1 MRLGTDA
8 FMDAVLSFT
17 TLIAAIISLV
27 WHLSIEGYLGF
38 IISII
43 IIKSSIDILK
53 DTVNSMIGS
62 RADSELTK
70 KLRSRIMEFKDVQ
83 GVYDLSLHDYG
94 PSNIMGAVHI
104 QVRDELT
111 AKELHKITREIVF
124 TIYQEF
130 GIVLTIGVYAA
141 NDNGEY
147 GDIKK
152 ELVLIVNNYME
163 ILQIHGFYVDEET
176 KTISFDLIVDFKADS
191 PEETKN
197 IILDQIK
204 EKYPNYNYSV
214 ILDTDVSD

>member
-1 MRLGTDA
+1 
-8 FMDAVLSFT
+8 MDSILSLS
-17 TLIAAIISLV
+17 TLIAAIISIV
-27 WHLSIEGYLGF
+27 WHISLEGYLGL
-38 IISII
+38 IISLII
-43 IIKSSIDILK
+43 AKSSIDILRE
-53 DTVNSMIGS
+53 TVNSMIGS

-70 KLRSRIMEFKDVQ
+70 KLRSRIMEFKEVQ

-94 PSNIMGAVHI
+94 PSNIMGSLHI
-104 QVRDELT
+104 QVRDDLT
-111 AKELHKITREIVF
+111 AKELHKITREITF
-124 TIYQEF
+124 TVYQEF
-130 GIVLTIGVYAA
+130 GIILTIGVYAA

-163 ILQIHGFYVDEET
+163 VLQIHGFYVDEET
-176 KTISFDLIVDFKADS
+176 KTISFDLIMDFKADN

-197 IILDQIK
+197 IILNEIK